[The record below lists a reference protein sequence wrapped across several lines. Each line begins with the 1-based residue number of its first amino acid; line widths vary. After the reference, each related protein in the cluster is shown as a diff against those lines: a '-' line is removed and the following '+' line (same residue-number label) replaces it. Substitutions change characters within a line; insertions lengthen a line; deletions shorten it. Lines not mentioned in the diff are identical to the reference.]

1 MEKKIMI
8 VIGLIM
14 LLSSC
19 GMLRYGVEKTVY
31 EMKEE
36 KYANSLKEK
45 EAGGAEEKD
54 KKRVEGVIKDILKRP
69 INKHVQFG
77 EITLLIPE
85 NTRLNTKVGNI
96 VDEKTGYGIP
106 IYFIRAGKHCSELAF
121 NKKRGNENYRLSY
134 LENNMNVSKIAQ
146 KIIRANGFTKS
157 CN

>member
-54 KKRVEGVIKDILKRP
+54 KKIVEGVIKDILKRP

>member
-1 MEKKIMI
+1 
-8 VIGLIM
+8 
-14 LLSSC
+14 
-19 GMLRYGVEKTVY
+19 
-31 EMKEE
+31 MKEE

-54 KKRVEGVIKDILKRP
+54 KKIVEGVIKDILKRP

>member
-54 KKRVEGVIKDILKRP
+54 KKIVEGVIKDILKRP

-85 NTRLNTKVGNI
+85 NTRLNMKVGNI

-106 IYFIRAGKHCSELAF
+106 ITFSKELHCIEKIHNN
-121 NKKRGNENYRLSY
+121 NKYSLFYNKTIPEI
-134 LENNMNVSKIAQ
+134 SKIAQ
-146 KIIRANGFTKS
+146 KIISINGFKNTCSK
-157 CN
+157 

>member
-54 KKRVEGVIKDILKRP
+54 KKIVEGVIKDILKRP

-121 NKKRGNENYRLSY
+121 NKKRDNENYRLSY

>member
-1 MEKKIMI
+1 M
-8 VIGLIM
+8 
-14 LLSSC
+14 
-19 GMLRYGVEKTVY
+19 
-31 EMKEE
+31 
-36 KYANSLKEK
+36 
-45 EAGGAEEKD
+45 
-54 KKRVEGVIKDILKRP
+54 KRP
-69 INKHVQFG
+69 VNKKVQFEG
-77 EITLLIPE
+77 ATFIIPE
-85 NTRLNTKVGNI
+85 NTRLNPKHGNI

>member
-1 MEKKIMI
+1 
-8 VIGLIM
+8 M

-54 KKRVEGVIKDILKRP
+54 KKIVEGVIKDILKRP

-121 NKKRGNENYRLSY
+121 NKKRDNENYRLSY